1 MACMFAH
8 DLLQEL
14 DCLATEAGQ
23 ARVQHEGDQRDD
35 RIHVGPGETQGRRW
49 TEPSERGGSTY
60 SPAAQRLRDSCSH
73 AGSPHLPVAFH
84 VSQGGPAAQ
93 RLGLLTLP

>member
-1 MACMFAH
+1 MACMFAQ

-35 RIHVGPGETQGRRW
+35 RIHVGPEETR
-49 TEPSERGGSTY
+49 EGGGQ
-60 SPAAQRLRDSCSH
+60 SPASR
-73 AGSPHLPVAFH
+73 VAPPT
-84 VSQGGPAAQ
+84 VLQPGC
-93 RLGLLTLP
+93 